1 MPASRIN
8 INLLPSDRWEKTS
21 LGKFL
26 QWVLTYGRYIVIGTE
41 LIVLLAF
48 LSRFKLDRDLSDLSD
63 SIKTKRTVVE
73 NSQALESNVRSLQA
87 RLAKIDGV
95 LKNQVSFKENL
106 DSLTPLVPPDV
117 IFDDLTISSRQVG
130 ISGKT
135 TSLNTLSAFLRNL
148 LLSKKFTEVS
158 LDKITAQE
166 EGELIFTL
174 TAQLKGENK

>member
-8 INLLPSDRWEKTS
+8 INLLPSDKWEKTPT
-21 LGKFL
+21 GKFL

-48 LSRFKLDRDLSDLSD
+48 LSRFKLDRDLSDLSE
-63 SIKTKRTVVE
+63 SVKTKRAVVE
-73 NSQALESNVRSLQA
+73 NSQVLENDVRSLQA
-87 RLAKIDGV
+87 RLAKIDGL
-95 LKNQVSFKENL
+95 LKGQVSFRENL
-106 DSLTPLVPPDV
+106 GALTPLVPADV
-117 IFDDLTISSRQVG
+117 IFDDLSISSKQVG

-135 TSLNTLSAFLRNL
+135 SSLNTLSAFLRNL

-174 TAQLKGENK
+174 TAQLKKEDK